1 MPTNSKVGV
10 SDIAK
15 HAGVS
20 IGTVSNYLNYPE
32 RVSETLK
39 AKIGAAIQELGYVP
53 RRAAPS
59 PAQTTTGTPIIG
71 YVMTDIEHFAVLLH
85 FLKARRRCARKTVC
99 RLSVST
105 PLQTSNGS
113 MN

>member
-59 PAQTTTGTPIIG
+59 PRKHHWH
-71 YVMTDIEHFAVLLH
+71 TDYRLCDDRHRAFAVLLH
-85 FLKARRRCARKTVC
+85 F
-99 RLSVST
+99 
-105 PLQTSNGS
+105 
-113 MN
+113 

>member
-53 RRAAPS
+53 RRAAPY
-59 PAQTTTGTPIIG
+59 PRRQTTTRH
-71 YVMTDIEHFAVLLH
+71 TDYRLCDDRHRAFAVLLH
-85 FLKARRRCARKTVC
+85 F
-99 RLSVST
+99 
-105 PLQTSNGS
+105 
-113 MN
+113 

>member
-39 AKIGAAIQELGYVP
+39 AKIGAAIQ
-53 RRAAPS
+53 
-59 PAQTTTGTPIIG
+59 
-71 YVMTDIEHFAVLLH
+71 
-85 FLKARRRCARKTVC
+85 
-99 RLSVST
+99 
-105 PLQTSNGS
+105 
-113 MN
+113 

>member
-71 YVMTDIEHFAVLLH
+71 YVMTDIEHSLSPS